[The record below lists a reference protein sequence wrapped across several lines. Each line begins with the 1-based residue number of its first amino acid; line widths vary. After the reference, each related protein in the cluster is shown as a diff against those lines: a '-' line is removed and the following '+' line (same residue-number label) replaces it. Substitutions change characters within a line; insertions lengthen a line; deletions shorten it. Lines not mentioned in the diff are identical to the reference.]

1 MKNAKARLTV
11 LAASVAAL
19 TMSLAAQA
27 ATVGPA
33 DASFYNYPNP
43 FPAGNHGTLISYR
56 TATVKLGATATAA
69 KAWNV
74 VYKST
79 DSVDVENA
87 VTGTVIVPTAAWS
100 GTGARPVIL
109 YAVGTHGLA
118 QKCAPSLQLAGG
130 TDYEAA
136 NINAALKAGYAVLV
150 TDYQGYLTG
159 DAATYLAGKSQGQAV
174 LDIFKAA
181 QGIPGSGIDAKAK
194 VGVWGFSQ
202 GGQSAAWAAESL
214 ASYAPEINVAGVAA
228 GGIPADFIKSAYNLD
243 GSVGAA
249 FLASGVAGLNAQYPD
264 TLNIDL
270 IASADG
276 FVALDK
282 LKTQCVFEAL
292 FDLQNRSLTSFTNGG
307 IGLDQILKIQDI
319 KNTLIAQNL
328 GTKPITTPMYQFHG
342 QADEFIPLDQ
352 DVALKNAYCTKYPN
366 VYFDLYPSEHIVT
379 QFQAAGP
386 ALAWMAD
393 RFNGKAAPSTCSNT
407 AAAPASTSNPTK
419 GTDLIV
425 SLTKWPL
432 AATIGLKTLAQTI
445 SLPAATSLTADSN
458 ITKKTLNGSLSI
470 PAFKSTISLIGLK
483 ISVGLTVT
491 PVGNVTGSSSLDN
504 DGLLHIKANAQTDI
518 TITSL
523 LGIPFGQCKTVTP
536 VNFPIN
542 FDGPLSSLG
551 NGNLTFTGT
560 TTFPQIKGCVISA
573 ILSAL
578 MSGSGQTYSFN
589 VAPPAPVKF

>member
-1 MKNAKARLTV
+1 MKIAKARLTV
-11 LAASVAAL
+11 FAASVAAL

-27 ATVGPA
+27 ASVGPA
-33 DASFYNYPNP
+33 DSSFYNYPNP
-43 FPAGNHGTLISYR
+43 FPAGDHGSLISYR
-56 TATVKLGATATAA
+56 TATVKLGAGATAA

-79 DSVDVENA
+79 DSVDAENA
-87 VTGTVIVPTAAWS
+87 VAGTVIVPTAAWS

-118 QKCAPSLQLAGG
+118 QKCAPSVQLAAG

-150 TDYQGYLTG
+150 TDYQGSLTG
-159 DAATYLAGKSQGQAV
+159 DVSTYLAGKSQGQAV

-181 QGIPGSGIDAKAK
+181 QSIPGAGIDAKAK

-276 FVALDK
+276 FAALDK

-292 FDLQNRSLTSFTNGG
+292 FDLQNRSLTSFTNNN
-307 IGLDQILKIQDI
+307 IGLDQILKITDI

-328 GTKPITTPMYQFHG
+328 GSKPITTPMYQFHG

-393 RFNGKAAPSTCSNT
+393 RFAGKAAPSTCSNT

-419 GTDLIV
+419 NADLV
-425 SLTKWPL
+425 VTLNKWPL
-432 AATIGLKTLAQTI
+432 AATIGLKTLGQTI
-445 SLPAATSLTADSN
+445 SLPAATSLTANSN
-458 ITKKTLNGSLSI
+458 ITKKTLDGSLSI

-491 PVGNVTGSSSLDN
+491 PVGNVTGSSSLDTA
-504 DGLLHIKANAQTDI
+504 GLLHIKANAQTDI

-536 VNFPIN
+536 VNFPIV

-573 ILSAL
+573 ILSSL
-578 MSGSGQTYSFN
+578 MSGSGQTYSFT
-589 VAPPAPVKF
+589 VSPPAPVKF